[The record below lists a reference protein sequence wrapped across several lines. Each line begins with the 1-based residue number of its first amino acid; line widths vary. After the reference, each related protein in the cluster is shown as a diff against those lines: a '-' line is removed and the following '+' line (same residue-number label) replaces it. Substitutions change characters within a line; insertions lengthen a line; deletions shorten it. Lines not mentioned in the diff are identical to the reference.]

1 MLELEYTYT
10 EDPDGWLVGYLN
22 IYPECLT
29 QGKDLAELEF
39 MLADLYVLM
48 KQEEARYAEI
58 EQQEKD
64 KKARQRNG
72 RILINA
78 EVPV

>member
-10 EDPDGWLVGYLN
+10 EEPDGWLVGYLN
-22 IYPECLT
+22 MYPDCLT

-39 MLADLYVLM
+39 MLADVYALM
-48 KQEEARYAEI
+48 KLEEATRAEI
-58 EQQEKD
+58 EQEEKD

-72 RILINA
+72 RIMVNA
-78 EVPV
+78 EVPA